1 MGKQA
6 TRLHLSHTNCLLPHL
21 LWYTH
26 VWRYR
31 MAALQAELDLLRS
44 QMGSQQ
50 LKLDQAAD
58 EAQAVLCEC
67 MGKGWK
73 RGCK

>member
-1 MGKQA
+1 MGNQA
-6 TRLHLSHTNCLLPHL
+6 TRLHLSHTYLLLPHL
-21 LWYTH
+21 SCSH
-26 VWRYR
+26 VALLYR

-73 RGCK
+73 GGCK